1 MGSDSALPLQHDT
14 AESATNEL
22 VFLVCVGAA
31 VVAFFTV
38 GSWCAWR
45 TFISPCKNDA
55 AAMTVVDKRKKDKR
69 SD

>member
-1 MGSDSALPLQHDT
+1 MGSDSALLLQHDT
-14 AESATNEL
+14 AESATNER

-31 VVAFFTV
+31 VVAFFAV

-55 AAMTVVDKRKKDKR
+55 AAIAMSTDKRKKR